1 MPSLDEA
8 KAEVNI
14 LAEAHRFIESSKLQV
29 YRATATEVEA
39 AWLELLHP
47 ISTPTTDPPSC
58 QGRGHRIVDSLLHH
72 GKVVRCSI
80 RPAEGIHGMF
90 LQVVIYCSEIAWG

>member
-29 YRATATEVEA
+29 YRAATTEVEA

-47 ISTPTTDPPSC
+47 VSTPTTDPPSC
-58 QGRGHRIVDSLLHH
+58 QGRGHRIVDSLLYRSE
-72 GKVVRCSI
+72 VV
-80 RPAEGIHGMF
+80 
-90 LQVVIYCSEIAWG
+90 